1 MSTPA
6 AAARHLTAWAREI
19 PDAVMRG
26 ADETG
31 KRVTARAAVLTR
43 RPGGMAPTP
52 RSVGQVYKLSRR
64 SAGVVWVIYK
74 PRYLAAWDEYGTK
87 PHSIVPKLES
97 RRTRRAQRNLG
108 KALDTGRTAKQ
119 RARSAAA
126 GARALSGA
134 YKGVLKMTPKG
145 GGDAFYA
152 RRAQSP
158 GMRPARPLARA
169 ILAEQGAAQTRYAAG
184 IAAAWTRTK

>member
-6 AAARHLTAWAREI
+6 QAARHAATWAREI
-19 PDAVMRG
+19 PEAVVRG
-26 ADETG
+26 SDETG
-31 KRVTARAAVLTR
+31 RRVTTRGAVLTR

-64 SAGVVWVIYK
+64 STGVVWIIYK
-74 PRYLAAWDEYGTK
+74 PRYLAAWDEYGTE
-87 PHSIVPKLES
+87 PHGIVPKAETQ
-97 RRTRRAQRNLG
+97 RTRRVKRNLG

-126 GARALSGA
+126 GARALSGT

-152 RRAQSP
+152 RRAQAP

-169 ILAEQGAAQTRYAAG
+169 ILAEQGAAQARYAAG
-184 IAAAWTRTK
+184 ISAAWTRTK

>member
-6 AAARHLTAWAREI
+6 QAARHAATWAREI
-19 PDAVMRG
+19 PDAVVRG

-31 KRVTARAAVLTR
+31 RRVTTRAAVLTR
-43 RPGGMAPTP
+43 RPGGMAATP

-64 SAGVVWVIYK
+64 SAGVVWIIYK

-87 PHSIVPKLES
+87 PHGIVPKTE
-97 RRTRRAQRNLG
+97 TRRQRRAKRNLG
-108 KALDTGRTAKQ
+108 RALDTERTARQ
-119 RARSAAA
+119 RASSAAA
-126 GARALSGA
+126 GAKALSGA

-158 GMRPARPLARA
+158 GMRPQRPLARA
-169 ILAEQGAAQTRYAAG
+169 ILAEQGAAQARYAAG